1 MRVILDYTLKITV
14 GELLGRILALSKPH
28 ALGLQMK
35 LEKPREMK

>member
-1 MRVILDYTLKITV
+1 MRLILDCSLQITV

-35 LEKPREMK
+35 LGKPREMK

>member
-1 MRVILDYTLKITV
+1 MRLILDRSLQITV

-35 LEKPREMK
+35 LGKPREMK